1 MISRLV
7 CLVFG
12 YFCGTIQTGYFLGKA
27 RGIDIRDYGSHNTG
41 ATNSLRVMGTAA
53 GILVLLGDA
62 FKAIIPCLLVRHFY
76 ADRPEITLLMVLWTG
91 LGVMLG
97 HDYPFYLGFQGGKG
111 VASTVGIMLSL
122 SPALAGLWI
131 AIFVIVVA
139 VSRFISLGSILSMV
153 FLGGCLAAGAM
164 KGFLPVGE
172 AYRLEF
178 MAVGLIIPVLSIWRH
193 RANIGRLL
201 RGEENRFTL
210 FTKGMDTSKEK
221 K

>member
-7 CLVFG
+7 CLVLG

-41 ATNSLRVMGTAA
+41 ATNSLRVMGTGA
-53 GILVLLGDA
+53 GLLVLVGDA
-62 FKAIIPCLLVRHFY
+62 LKAIIPCLLVRHYY
-76 ADRPEITLLMVLWTG
+76 ADRPEIMLLMVLWTG

-122 SPALAGLWI
+122 SPLLALLWI
-131 AIFVIVVA
+131 AIFIVIVA
-139 VSRFISLGSILSMV
+139 IFRYISLGSILSMV
-153 FLGGCLAAGAM
+153 FLGGYLAAGAV
-164 KGFLPVGE
+164 KGFLAVGE
-172 AYRLEF
+172 AYRPEF
-178 MAVGLIIPVLSIWRH
+178 VAVGLIIPVLSIWRH
-193 RANIGRLL
+193 RTNIGRLL

-210 FTKGMDTSKEK
+210 FTKGMDTGKGK